1 MKKRNFIAVAAC
13 ALALSSCSGFLDQ
26 KPDRIMTEDQV
37 YGDVNLTKSV
47 LANFYERISL
57 GQHVGDT
64 DGFALLDEAITYD
77 TKDDQ
82 EVDRN
87 WWRTYDYTLI
97 RNINQFLKGLKNR
110 LHCLKLKLLWKGER
124 LVYTCMGLFLYLS
137 RLLGGRMPIVGD
149 ELYDFSLSQWTLLL
163 FRVPLEYNRIC
174 SSYYR
179 EVQNLLQKY
188 LPTRLKNGLA
198 QLNRLKNA

>member
-97 RNINQFLKGLKNR
+97 RNINQFLKRG
-110 LHCLKLKLLWKGER
+110 
-124 LVYTCMGLFLYLS
+124 
-137 RLLGGRMPIVGD
+137 
-149 ELYDFSLSQWTLLL
+149 
-163 FRVPLEYNRIC
+163 
-174 SSYYR
+174 
-179 EVQNLLQKY
+179 
-188 LPTRLKNGLA
+188 
-198 QLNRLKNA
+198 